1 MKIANGTE
9 IISPV
14 GGRELLTL
22 EKLKSIPPPV
32 ITCVPQQMG
41 AQLSHA
47 VTRDDHVKWAFALDD
62 PFDDYWLPATT
73 YPGDL
78 VSMSCFEEAQ
88 AVNREA
94 MIAWLNWTHRFALIV
109 DEIDGELE
117 VVSMS
122 SVCTSISLTAR
133 EAGYQTKTCGVA
145 IEVVLSGNQNGQR
158 INPLL

>member
-1 MKIANGTE
+1 MKVPNGIE

-14 GGRELLTL
+14 SGRELLTL
-22 EKLKSIPPPV
+22 RKLRSIPPPV

-47 VTRDDHVKWAFALDD
+47 VTRDDYVKWAFALDD
-62 PFDDYWLPATT
+62 PFDDYWLPVTT

-78 VSMSCFEEAQ
+78 VSMSCLEGAQ
-88 AVNREA
+88 SINRRA
-94 MIAWLNWTHRFALIV
+94 MVFWLNWTHRFALVV

-122 SVCTSISLTAR
+122 SVCTSISLTAK
-133 EAGYQTKTCGVA
+133 EAGYQTKTRGVA
-145 IEVVLSGNQNGQR
+145 LEVVLFGNTKGQR
-158 INPLL
+158 INPII